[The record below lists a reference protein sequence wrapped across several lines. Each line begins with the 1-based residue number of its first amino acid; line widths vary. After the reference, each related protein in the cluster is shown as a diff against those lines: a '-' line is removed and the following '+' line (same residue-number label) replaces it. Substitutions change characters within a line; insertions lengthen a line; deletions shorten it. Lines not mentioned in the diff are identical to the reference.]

1 MRFTC
6 LFITTILTLA
16 GHQVLCAQTVTSQ
29 EPLPVHNSLPSA
41 PEPQIPVAAQVSATP
56 QLSATPSIEPEQ
68 EPAQIPRATLL
79 PPATPAEHAVIES
92 DEPQTRHDDVYSA
105 SGNVVVTYGDRT
117 LRADAITYNQDTG
130 EITLTGHVHVTGG
143 ENDESMQASRGTYNL
158 NTQTGTFYDVSGSV
172 GLSARSPRP
181 GYVTSNPF
189 LFTGRMVVKTG
200 PTNYVVYDGSVTSCL
215 LPNPDWQLFS
225 KKFTIDADKA
235 HASNSTFKILGIP
248 ALFLP
253 YVTAPVDA
261 NQRQSGILIPELSY
275 TPNTKGLVIGE
286 QIYYVINRSAD
297 LTIGSI
303 YYSKRGF
310 SENATFRYRG
320 LENDFLTFHLTA
332 LQDRGFYSLIPVT
345 DATTG
350 ITSNINVYTNQGGE
364 DITTGFRKEFGPN
377 VRAVADA
384 EYLSSY
390 VFREAFTESFN
401 QAVSSDI
408 LSTVFLTRQNDGYSL
423 DVRADRYQGEKVV
436 PTYTVP
442 GEEVKIFHA
451 PSLDFDALDHP
462 IPGTPLLW
470 SLTSSAAGL
479 KRVQPNFVSSGFV
492 ERLDL
497 RPELSLPLSFNGW
510 HTMSSISTRET
521 FYSHSRQVPYS
532 NNVNNPYPPNAV
544 PIEIASPINRASIE
558 VNVDIRP
565 PVLERTF
572 TVPEK
577 YRWLLGDEVRHTIEP
592 EITYRDVYGVNNFLS
607 LLRFDD
613 IDLVSD
619 TDELEYGVTQ
629 HLYFRPRSK
638 TDRALSKG
646 AKGQPPTPPCTVAS
660 TGKTAAMPAG
670 YSPTASDTP
679 GAGPAGDPAESEDLQ
694 NPAPQSSIDAN
705 GIPNASTDVPD
716 SPTRTHPRHAAACTP
731 VVAPQQEWFSWR
743 LAQKYFFDGTFGGAV
758 ITNRRNIF
766 DTTLDLSGIA
776 FLTEARNIAPL
787 ISRMR
792 FRSSSHTDLEW
803 DFDYDTGANK
813 FNSQNIFMDAHEGLV
828 FGGMSYA
835 RLNAPGRNQTLNITT
850 DTRSG
855 SATSNF
861 SQMRVLIGYGAP
873 TRPGLSV
880 AASAGLDLNAGS
892 GQDQSGVA
900 QYITIQSSYNWNC
913 CGLAI
918 EYRKYDLGSV
928 RNEGTYSFNF
938 TLANI
943 GTAGNLRRAQA
954 LF

>member
-1 MRFTC
+1 MRITC

-16 GHQVLCAQTVTSQ
+16 GHQVLRAQTVTSQ
-29 EPLPVHNSLPSA
+29 EPPPVHSALPAA
-41 PEPQIPVAAQVSATP
+41 PEPQISGATQVSAASP
-56 QLSATPSIEPEQ
+56 LSATANVDPEQ
-68 EPAQIPRATLL
+68 EPSQIPRATLL
-79 PPATPAEHAVIES
+79 PPAEPAERAVIES
-92 DEPQTRHDDVYSA
+92 DEPQTRHDDVYAA

-117 LRADAITYNQDTG
+117 LRADAVSYNQDTG
-130 EITLTGHVHVTGG
+130 EVTLTGHVHITGG

-158 NTQTGTFYDVSGSV
+158 KTQTGRFYDVSGSV
-172 GLSARSPRP
+172 GLSGRSPRP

-189 LFTGRMVVKTG
+189 LFAGRMVVKTG
-200 PTNYVVYDGSVTSCL
+200 PTDYVVYDGSVTSCL
-215 LPNPDWQLFS
+215 LPKPDWQLFS

-253 YVTAPVDA
+253 YVTAPVDP
-261 NQRQSGILIPELSY
+261 NQRQSGILIPEISY

-332 LQDRGFYSLIPVT
+332 LQDRGFYSLVSVT

-350 ITSNINVYTNQGGE
+350 VTSDLNVYTNQGGE
-364 DITTGFRKEFGPN
+364 DITTGFRKDFSPTL
-377 VRAVADA
+377 RAVGDA

-408 LSTVFLTRQNDGYSL
+408 LSTVFLAHQKDGYSA
-423 DVRADRYQGEKVV
+423 DIRADRYQGEKVV

-451 PSLDFDALDHP
+451 PSIDFDAMDHP
-462 IPGTPLLW
+462 IAGTPLLW

-479 KRVQPNFVSSGFV
+479 KRVQPNFVSDGIT
-492 ERLDL
+492 ERLDV
-497 RPELSLPLSFNGW
+497 RPELSLPLAFNGW
-510 HTMSSISTRET
+510 HTMSSVSVRET
-521 FYSHSRQVPYS
+521 FYSRSRKGGPYG
-532 NNVNNPYPPNAV
+532 PNAV
-544 PIEIASPINRASIE
+544 PVELTDAVNRASVE

-572 TVPEK
+572 SVPAK
-577 YRWLLGDEVRHTIEP
+577 YTWLLGDEVRHTIEP
-592 EITYRDVYGVNNFLS
+592 EITYRDVHGVSNFLS

-629 HLYFRPRSK
+629 HLYFRPRPR
-638 TDRALSKG
+638 T
-646 AKGQPPTPPCTVAS
+646 AKAKKDQPVTPLCTVAS

-670 YSPTASDTP
+670 YDATAANATRVDATD
-679 GAGPAGDPAESEDLQ
+679 AANQAETEDLQ

-716 SPTRTHPRHAAACTP
+716 SPTRTHPRHAAPCTP

-743 LAQKYFFDGTFGGAV
+743 LAQKYFFDDNFGGAV
-758 ITNRRNIF
+758 IANRRNIF

-792 FRSSSHTDLEW
+792 FRSSSHTDVEW

-828 FGGMSYA
+828 FGGISYA

-861 SQMRVLIGYGAP
+861 SQMRVLLGYGAP

-880 AASAGLDLNAGS
+880 ATSAGLDLNAGS